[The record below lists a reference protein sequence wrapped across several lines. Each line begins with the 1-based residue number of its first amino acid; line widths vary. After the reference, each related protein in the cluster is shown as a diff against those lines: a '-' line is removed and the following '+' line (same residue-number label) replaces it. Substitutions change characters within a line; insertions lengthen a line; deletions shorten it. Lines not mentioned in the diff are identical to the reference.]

1 MTDNKTHEKE
11 KLEATPE
18 EEKILRQ
25 LRENP
30 IMGMQIKTIM
40 QKFEDE
46 IANGMD
52 ANEAEASLIESLQ
65 ELGKSMMSQWAENT
79 QQDTLNQAQEEMPSL
94 QKHTKKNSSGI
105 APSD

>member
-1 MTDNKTHEKE
+1 MTDSTTPKNDS
-11 KLEATPE
+11 LEATPE
-18 EEKILRQ
+18 EKKILRQ

-40 QKFEDE
+40 QKFKNE
-46 IANGMD
+46 IANGMN

-79 QQDTLNQAQEEMPSL
+79 QQDTLNLAKEEMPSL

>member
-1 MTDNKTHEKE
+1 
-11 KLEATPE
+11 
-18 EEKILRQ
+18 
-25 LRENP
+25 
-30 IMGMQIKTIM
+30 MGIQIKTIM

-65 ELGKSMMSQWAENT
+65 ELGKSMMNQWAENT
-79 QQDTLNQAQEEMPSL
+79 QQDTINQTKKEMPNL
-94 QKHTKKNSSGI
+94 QKHSKKNSSGI

>member
-1 MTDNKTHEKE
+1 MTDNKTHKKY

-18 EEKILRQ
+18 EENILRQ

-30 IMGMQIKTIM
+30 IMGIQIKTIM
-40 QKFEDE
+40 QKFESE

-65 ELGKSMMSQWAENT
+65 ELGKSMMNQWAENT
-79 QQDTLNQAQEEMPSL
+79 QQDAINQTKKEMPNL
-94 QKHTKKNSSGI
+94 QKHSKKNSSGI

>member
-1 MTDNKTHEKE
+1 MTDNTTPENNQ
-11 KLEATPE
+11 LEATPE
-18 EEKILRQ
+18 EKKILRQ

-30 IMGMQIKTIM
+30 IMGAQIKTIM

-65 ELGKSMMSQWAENT
+65 ELGKSMMNQWAEKT
-79 QQDTLNQAQEEMPSL
+79 QQDALKQAKEEMPSL
-94 QKHTKKNSSGI
+94 QKHTKKNSNGI